1 MKHSS
6 FFQAS
11 PNILE
16 VILKHDVGNF
26 PSEEKLYEA
35 LLRWATY
42 EENINPSVY
51 DDNSDQASTE
61 SFENLSSAA
70 LQENPTFPDPST
82 FEYDFSILRNP
93 VFSKP
98 TSPILM
104 RSDEEGVVRRHSIG
118 TVGQRKRQKEDNASK
133 RRDSADS
140 DSFPSFRLML
150 LPYLL
155 QHIRF
160 PLMTPQ
166 YLTSNIIPNE
176 TVMNAEG
183 MKDLVSAGSFLGW
196 FLLKTDKALS
206 VADLYPFFTLA
217 HRSICIPC
225 GRHTKQFKPIAISNA
240 CAKS

>member
-1 MKHSS
+1 MSQNIPTLMKHSS

-26 PSEEKLYEA
+26 PSEEELYES

-42 EENINPSVY
+42 EENISPSVY

-93 VFSKP
+93 TFSKA

-118 TVGQRKRQKEDNASK
+118 TVGQRKRQQEDNASK
-133 RRDSADS
+133 RRDSVDS

-183 MKDLVSAGSFLGW
+183 MKDLVSAGS
-196 FLLKTDKALS
+196 
-206 VADLYPFFTLA
+206 
-217 HRSICIPC
+217 I
-225 GRHTKQFKPIAISNA
+225 
-240 CAKS
+240 